1 MGKNS
6 RCVIGI
12 CNNDDKHPQHY
23 VKHSDVKGDMIMPAL
38 PKGKTKI
45 DLGVANLNQR
55 RTFLAIVLFVH
66 IVSLIDN
73 QQGVIV
79 HQVYF

>member
-1 MGKNS
+1 M
-6 RCVIGI
+6 
-12 CNNDDKHPQHY
+12 
-23 VKHSDVKGDMIMPAL
+23 KGDMIMPAL

-45 DLGVANLNQR
+45 DLGAANLNQR